1 MFRASRNLENPFV
14 DQTPFD
20 EWNLYVFGMKKI
32 SYVHLLIIFSFS
44 FAFPTTNHKN
54 QVKV

>member
-1 MFRASRNLENPFV
+1 MFRASCNVENPFV
-14 DQTPFD
+14 DQAPFD

-32 SYVHLLIIFSFS
+32 TYVHLLIKLSFS
-44 FAFPTTNHKN
+44 FAFHTTNHKN